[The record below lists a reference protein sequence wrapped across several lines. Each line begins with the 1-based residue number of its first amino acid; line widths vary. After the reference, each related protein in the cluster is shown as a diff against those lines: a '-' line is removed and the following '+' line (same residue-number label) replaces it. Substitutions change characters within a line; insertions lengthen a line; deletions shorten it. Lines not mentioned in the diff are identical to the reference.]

1 MRKLFKTGLLL
12 ATAGLA
18 AAACAQTGS
27 VKMVSPTEGAMLE
40 SHRPV
45 EVAFEVVQGTM
56 VDHIHLY
63 VDGRQSAIIR
73 EAMGTH
79 MVRAL
84 PTGSHELCVKAVT
97 KAHVLTGMEDCRKVM
112 VK

>member
-1 MRKLFKTGLLL
+1 MRTLLKTGLLL
-12 ATAGLA
+12 ATLGMA

-27 VKMVSPTEGAMLE
+27 VKVVSPAEGAMLE

-45 EVAFEVVQGTM
+45 ALAFEVVQGTM

-84 PTGSHELCVKAVT
+84 PAGNHELCVKAVT
-97 KAHVLTGMEDCRKVM
+97 KAHVLTGLEDCRKVI